1 MDAKIKTLQE
11 IAIIGAGPAGLM
23 AAETLALAG
32 KRVAIYDAMPSPGRK
47 FLRAGIGGLNI
58 THGEDYESFCS
69 RYGERRSQLQPLLDR
84 FTPEALRAWVHDLG
98 IETFVG
104 TSGRVFPKGMKSAPL
119 LRAWLHRLRS
129 IGVQIHV
136 RHRWL
141 GWNAD
146 GSLRLANPEGEV
158 AIRPSATI
166 LALGGAS
173 WPQLGSDAAWVP
185 WLRARG
191 VEIADFQ
198 SANCGFDVA
207 WSDYLREKYAGT
219 PLKAVALSFT
229 DTQGCTER
237 FQGELV
243 ISRHGVE
250 GSLIYR
256 FSRRLRETINA
267 YGSATFQLDLLPDHD
282 ATRVLAEVSHPRG
295 SRSLPAHLQSRL
307 GLKGVKLA
315 MLHEVLNKTQLADAA
330 TLASTIKA
338 LPVKVNATRP
348 VAEAISSAGGVCFSS
363 LDENL
368 MLTAL
373 PGVFVA
379 GEMLD
384 WEAPTGGYLL
394 TACFAT
400 GLCAGLRACK
410 YLQGTE

>member
-1 MDAKIKTLQE
+1 
-11 IAIIGAGPAGLM
+11 M

-129 IGVQIHV
+129 IEVQIHV

-158 AIRPSATI
+158 AIRPCATI

-191 VEIADFQ
+191 VEVADFQ

-237 FQGELV
+237 LQGELV

-250 GSLIYR
+250 GSLIYAHAAALRDRIAADGRAVLSLDLVPGRAGERLARDLAR
-256 FSRRLRETINA
+256 FDAKTSFANRLRKGA
-267 YGSATFQLDLLPDHD
+267 
-282 ATRVLAEVSHPRG
+282 
-295 SRSLPAHLQSRL
+295 
-307 GLKGVKLA
+307 GLSGVKAALVRECVGDAPARDPAALA
-315 MLHEVLNKTQLADAA
+315 ALL
-330 TLASTIKA
+330 KA
-338 LPVKVNATRP
+338 LPLSLERARAI
-348 VAEAISSAGGVCFSS
+348 AEAISVAGGIRLSA
-363 LDENL
+363 LDENY
-368 MLTAL
+368 MIGAL
-373 PGVFVA
+373 PGVFAA

-394 TACFAT
+394 TACLAT
-400 GLCAGLRACK
+400 GRAAARGVEDWLK
-410 YLQGTE
+410 RS